1 MATSTSNPN
10 LVGIITT
17 QGCKFCRAAKS
28 ALTEANIPY
37 QEFELS
43 EDIELLKKIKSTT
56 GRSTVPQIFVNGS
69 LFGGADDLLTSL
81 KSGEFQSLLKTAT
94 QPTLPVDVKNILESS
109 SIERENTSSL
119 FQAADERQK
128 KQQTLQPLVNA
139 LSQQYNK
146 GPFSLKQAVEV
157 VSSLVKD
164 NKDTENKGT
173 ENKDTENTIEEMKS
187 LQLLTTTT
195 KAASSSLMCV
205 QDIAMPIKLST
216 PLNSHFQWYG
226 PARPASEVAISL
238 RSLILKLYDTHLSP
252 DGKLVAY
259 KALKADPAFRQ
270 FVDATAE
277 LQNVQLSELLSLSRE
292 EKMSFFIN
300 VYNALVIHALVA
312 VGPAT
317 STLAR
322 LKWFDNISY
331 TIGGVRFSSN
341 DIEHGVLRGNAAS
354 PASIFSLLGLGKL
367 GIPVPK
373 TFPSSSSSDPRAGL
387 AIHPIDP
394 RIHFALNCGAVSC
407 PPIRVYSS
415 DKLEFG
421 LAAAASAFCAGEVD
435 VDVEGKKVTLSMILK
450 WYGGDFG
457 GKKELLEFLVKYCS
471 EEQGR
476 RLSELMSRVKEVEK
490 EVKLEFRPYDWSV
503 NSSD

>member
-28 ALTEANIPY
+28 ALAEANIPY

-43 EDIELLKKIKSTT
+43 EDIELLKKVKSTT

-69 LFGGADDLLTSL
+69 LFGGTDDLLTSL

-94 QPTLPVDVKNILESS
+94 QPALPVDVKTILESS
-109 SIERENTSSL
+109 SNKRGNTSSV

-139 LSQQYNK
+139 LSLQYNK

-157 VSSLVKD
+157 VSPLVE
-164 NKDTENKGT
+164 DTKN
-173 ENKDTENTIEEMKS
+173 TENTIEKLKS
-187 LQLLTTTT
+187 LQLLTTTSKT
-195 KAASSSLMCV
+195 ASSSLMCV

-252 DGKLVAY
+252 DGKRIAY

-331 TIGGVRFSSN
+331 TIGGVRFTSN

-387 AIHPIDP
+387 AIHPLDP

-415 DKLEFG
+415 EKLEFG

-457 GKKELLEFLVKYCS
+457 GKKELLVFLVKYCS

-476 RLSELMSRVKEVEK
+476 RLSELMGRVKDVEK